1 MAIRRRTWIILGA
14 TVIVIAAVIIAT
26 RAKAPSPPNPVRA
39 VQSVLELRQGR
50 STDASAYAQYF
61 SDMEIAEALVREGS
75 KASESTS
82 SAISPI
88 PGWEPPYVSAQ
99 TTSSADVVVVWTP
112 DRRFEKWTK
121 ATVFSLEETSG
132 RWVIVNA
139 VELTSSVPPRTDTQ
153 P

>member
-1 MAIRRRTWIILGA
+1 MAKRRHTWIILGA
-14 TVIVIAAVIIAT
+14 TVVVLAAVIVAT
-26 RAKAPSPPNPVRA
+26 RAMSPSLPAPAQA
-39 VQSVLELRQGR
+39 VQMVLELRRGR
-50 STDASAYAQYF
+50 STEASAYAQYF
-61 SDMEIAEALVREGS
+61 TDTEIPEALVREGS
-75 KASESTS
+75 QASESTS
-82 SAISPI
+82 SALSPI

-112 DRRFEKWTK
+112 DRRFEKWAK
-121 ATVFSLEETSG
+121 STVFSLEETSG

>member
-1 MAIRRRTWIILGA
+1 MAVRRRTWIIIAVAVAVLGL
-14 TVIVIAAVIIAT
+14 VIVAT
-26 RAKAPSPPNPVRA
+26 RVVRPSQQGPAQA
-39 VQSVLELRQGR
+39 VQTVLELRQGR

-61 SDMEIAEALVREGS
+61 TDTEITEALVREGS
-75 KASESTS
+75 QASESTS
-82 SAISPI
+82 SAVSPI

-121 ATVFSLEETSG
+121 ATIFSLEETSG

-139 VELTSSVPPRTDTQ
+139 VELTSSVPPKAGAQ